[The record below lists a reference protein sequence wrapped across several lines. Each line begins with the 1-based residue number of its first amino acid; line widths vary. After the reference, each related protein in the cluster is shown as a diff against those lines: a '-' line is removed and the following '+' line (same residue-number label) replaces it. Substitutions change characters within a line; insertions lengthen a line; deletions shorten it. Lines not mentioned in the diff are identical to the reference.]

1 MFERR
6 AWLAAVATFVA
17 VAACSPS
24 AEQAGPRP
32 SDSSTASPSPTASDP
47 TATAAAFTQPLAF
60 AFDIHR
66 PALDLTTAQ
75 ARAIV
80 AGKPITWAALGQ
92 RGGPVRVRVGVGQL
106 SAAER
111 DAQAL
116 VVVPA
121 NALRPT
127 LQAASVAGLD
137 PLRDPQRYPLTA
149 AAATAPPR
157 VTTVA
162 VVGDLMFGRRVAAT
176 TTAAAALA
184 PLRSR
189 LASADLT
196 IGNLES
202 TLSTDGRPRQGGDS
216 FAASPHVLPALA
228 AAGFD
233 VLSLANNHTGDY
245 GQRTFR
251 ETLAAFDKS
260 PIHRVGAGANLD
272 QAWRPV
278 VINANGVSFGFVA
291 FNAIGETP
299 RATAN
304 RPGAA
309 EVRMQ
314 PRTGPLNR
322 GDLHRLTSTIH
333 TLAQHV
339 DVVVA
344 LPHWGTQYTNV
355 PVRDQRRVGA
365 AMIAAGAEV
374 VVGGH
379 PHVVQGIQLAQ
390 RHLVLNSL
398 GNFVFDMDFS
408 RQTEE
413 GVMAELVFWGG
424 DLKGLRL
431 TPYVIGRDFAPRL
444 AAGPRAR
451 QTLARLWSAS
461 DPPFRR

>member
-1 MFERR
+1 M
-6 AWLAAVATFVA
+6 
-17 VAACSPS
+17 
-24 AEQAGPRP
+24 
-32 SDSSTASPSPTASDP
+32 
-47 TATAAAFTQPLAF
+47 
-60 AFDIHR
+60 
-66 PALDLTTAQ
+66 
-75 ARAIV
+75 
-80 AGKPITWAALGQ
+80 
-92 RGGPVRVRVGVGQL
+92 
-106 SAAER
+106 
-111 DAQAL
+111 
-116 VVVPA
+116 
-121 NALRPT
+121 
-127 LQAASVAGLD
+127 
-137 PLRDPQRYPLTA
+137 
-149 AAATAPPR
+149 
-157 VTTVA
+157 
-162 VVGDLMFGRRVAAT
+162 
-176 TTAAAALA
+176 
-184 PLRSR
+184 
-189 LASADLT
+189 
-196 IGNLES
+196 
-202 TLSTDGRPRQGGDS
+202 
-216 FAASPHVLPALA
+216 
-228 AAGFD
+228 
-233 VLSLANNHTGDY
+233 LSLANNHTGDF
-245 GQRTFR
+245 GPRAFR
-251 ETLAAFDKS
+251 ATLDAFDATSIK
-260 PIHRVGAGANLD
+260 RVGAGAD
-272 QAWRPV
+272 DDEAWRPV

-322 GDLHRLTSTIH
+322 GDLQRLTSTIH
-333 TLAQHV
+333 DLAQHV

-413 GVMAELVFWGG
+413 GVMAELVFWGR

-431 TPYVIGRDFAPRL
+431 TPYVIGHDFAPRL

-451 QTLARLWSAS
+451 HTLARLWSAS
-461 DPPFRR
+461 DPPFLR